1 MNNQP
6 IINVLLPFI
15 VLGIPY
21 YIFLC
26 YAMKRIRY
34 KQLKNIRELR
44 KQSVNG
50 F

>member
-15 VLGIPY
+15 ALGVPFF
-21 YIFLC
+21 IFLC
-26 YAMKRIRY
+26 YTMKRIRY

-44 KQSVNG
+44 KRSGINT
-50 F
+50 